1 MFSRKKNQIS
11 KINNNLKI
19 IKKIEQVRGKNNKN
33 WMDLYRIA
41 FRYAPDESVKIT
53 KKILEQDIKISEFVK
68 KLR

>member
-1 MFSRKKNQIS
+1 MFPRKKNQIS
-11 KINNNLKI
+11 KLSSNLKI

>member
-1 MFSRKKNQIS
+1 MFSRKKNQLS

-41 FRYAPDESVKIT
+41 FRYAPEESVKIT

>member
-1 MFSRKKNQIS
+1 MLKHKKD
-11 KINNNLKI
+11 KINKLSNNLKI

-41 FRYAPDESVKIT
+41 FRYAPDELVKIT

>member
-1 MFSRKKNQIS
+1 MLKHKKD
-11 KINNNLKI
+11 KINKLSNNLKI

-33 WMDLYRIA
+33 WMDLYRIE